1 MPRKDT
7 SGTAQGESTLH
18 LSIGKAASPQDGI
31 SGRSPVVRDGSI
43 KLPYLAMSLTRTEG
57 WHVGGFSE

>member
-1 MPRKDT
+1 VPRKDT

-31 SGRSPVVRDGSI
+31 FGRSPAVRDRSI
-43 KLPYLAMSLTRTEG
+43 KLPYLCVPNQNGRLARRR
-57 WHVGGFSE
+57 V